1 MYKSCSRILTSHLRS
16 ETSIIN
22 TTMSSTA
29 RFNDPPPYVPP
40 KAPGHVILAV
50 VPIQFVVACDTILRA
65 AREAILNNT
74 NKDHF
79 EKNPSE
85 CTLYDSYSVTQQIL
99 QNDYTWPLVVDR
111 DASLATNI
119 HKIEAEARMWLDN
132 SPLFIQHRSDLE
144 LYLTAPITFKPKRY
158 IVDNGGL
165 LQMREERI
173 ALREQVPQVYLDCT
187 LSVGDLCSEE
197 HGKAYREYLTML
209 AWLEKAPR
217 ERMYISAPHL
227 DAPREPDPFEYNPP
241 GYRW

>member
-1 MYKSCSRILTSHLRS
+1 MYKSCSRILTSHLRN
-16 ETSIIN
+16 ETLIIN

-40 KAPGHVILAV
+40 KAPNHVILAV
-50 VPIQFVVACDTILRA
+50 VPIQFVVACDSILRA

-111 DASLATNI
+111 DAPLATNI

-132 SPLFIQHRSDLE
+132 SLLFIQHRSDLE
-144 LYLTAPITFKPKRY
+144 LYLSAPITFKPRRHK
-158 IVDNGGL
+158 VANDGL
-165 LQMREERI
+165 LQMRKERI
-173 ALREQVPQVYLDCT
+173 GLRQQFPELYLDCS
-187 LSVGDLCSEE
+187 LSVEDLCSEE
-197 HGKAYREYLTML
+197 HRKAYREYLTML
-209 AWLEKAPR
+209 AWLEMAPR

-227 DAPREPDPFEYNPP
+227 HVPSPPDPFEYNPP
-241 GYRW
+241 RYRW